1 MKGGDGGLA
10 GDGRMRKKG
19 SGRVRS
25 FEFGDRG
32 KALVSSLLEAV
43 FDCARLSLF
52 VVVSW
57 ETDVR

>member
-1 MKGGDGGLA
+1 LEF
-10 GDGRMRKKG
+10 
-19 SGRVRS
+19 V

-32 KALVSSLLEAV
+32 KALVSSSPEAV
-43 FDCARLSLF
+43 FDCARLPLF